1 MGKNVEF
8 LWTTQASKKTH
19 NPGNLLRE
27 SNLFL
32 ASSLIHAAWDWV
44 SSVPR
49 IAHCI
54 LIHLV
59 LVPAS
64 LERCE
69 NEKWLCWK
77 LTRLLWSSQK
87 FSSGF
92 NQRLVVWHRRGYS
105 SSEQDV
111 NTLWKHH
118 CLWEPSGHL
127 LQYSCW
133 LLTDKSCPRV
143 WWGGVV
149 VNMCFVLCFSL
160 EMSALYTRGE
170 GGKAGRF
177 SAWELHFTHPILP
190 HGLPG
195 CSTPKALC
203 NNRGYARA
211 GPFSCRHIPRDP
223 WKGRA
228 PTDAA
233 CSPRASP
240 HPTPRCSPL
249 GAFPNNP
256 PPQREAAA
264 SAAILGLRPPSEGR
278 AENAGPQPQALP
290 QPPATQRTPLSFH
303 PGLAGS
309 LLGAAPRRA
318 RSWSRERWD
327 GGAATAPGGFQG
339 SGRKT
344 CAQVNP
350 EEQEGSGLVGSRQIL
365 GDPGPG
371 SCRRATSPELRV
383 FAAPSACAPPDS
395 RWEHRELLAGVSPS
409 ARFLVFC
416 LFL

>member
-1 MGKNVEF
+1 MNHTSLRK
-8 LWTTQASKKTH
+8 QKKH

-49 IAHCI
+49 TAHCI

-92 NQRLVVWHRRGYS
+92 NQHLVVWHRRGYS

-111 NTLWKHH
+111 NTLCKHH

-127 LQYSCW
+127 LQYSSW
-133 LLTDKSCPRV
+133 LLAYKSCPRV

-149 VNMCFVLCFSL
+149 VNTCFVLCFSL

-170 GGKAGRF
+170 EGEASRFEALPESSILLTPFYLMVSPAAPPRRPYATTVGTPGQGPSIAGISPGISEKAV
-177 SAWELHFTHPILP
+177 PP
-190 HGLPG
+190 QVP
-195 CSTPKALC
+195 P
-203 NNRGYARA
+203 
-211 GPFSCRHIPRDP
+211 
-223 WKGRA
+223 A
-228 PTDAA
+228 PQE
-233 CSPRASP
+233 P

-256 PPQREAAA
+256 PPQCTAAA
-264 SAAILGLRPPSEGR
+264 SAAILGLRPRIEGR
-278 AENAGPQPQALP
+278 AGNAGRRPQALP
-290 QPPATQRTPLSFH
+290 QPPATQRT
-303 PGLAGS
+303 
-309 LLGAAPRRA
+309 
-318 RSWSRERWD
+318 
-327 GGAATAPGGFQG
+327 
-339 SGRKT
+339 
-344 CAQVNP
+344 
-350 EEQEGSGLVGSRQIL
+350 
-365 GDPGPG
+365 
-371 SCRRATSPELRV
+371 
-383 FAAPSACAPPDS
+383 
-395 RWEHRELLAGVSPS
+395 
-409 ARFLVFC
+409 RFT
-416 LFL
+416 